1 MERVVVYSSYC
12 IGEIIGGSYIGSKRW
27 LIGEICWLC
36 REKGW
41 LIGEICWLCREKG
54 WLIGKI
60 CWLCREI
67 GWLIGK
73 ICWLVGRYGDSLGIC
88 TGSLAKLGRPIR
100 PR

>member
-1 MERVVVYSSYC
+1 MVYTVVTVL
-12 IGEIIGGSYIGSKRW
+12 GRLGGSYIGSKGW

-60 CWLCREI
+60 CWL
-67 GWLIGK
+67 
-73 ICWLVGRYGDSLGIC
+73 VGRYGDSLGIC